1 LTAPVQIIKCLKS
14 IKEYAFCA
22 SPYPLV
28 ITLEDH
34 LTPDL
39 QAKVAEML
47 VKTFG
52 NLLYIPSSD
61 PINEFPSPESL
72 MKKIIISTKPPEEYK
87 KFLKSKDNQNINGG
101 LANLAEEGSL
111 RRIDSN
117 AEESDGKVS
126 NMAVF

>member
-1 LTAPVQIIKCLKS
+1 
-14 IKEYAFCA
+14 
-22 SPYPLV
+22 
-28 ITLEDH
+28 
-34 LTPDL
+34 
-39 QAKVAEML
+39 
-47 VKTFG
+47 
-52 NLLYIPSSD
+52 
-61 PINEFPSPESL
+61 

-126 NMAVF
+126 NMAVFWRHKTMVFESQKS